1 VTLFK
6 RTRERLSFWR
16 WYLTEFR
23 PIAGADGDPDPKPDP
38 APDPKPDPA
47 PDPKPDPDPSPPAG
61 KTLVDEN
68 EFNRLKR
75 IAAEKDAADKKRK
88 REEDE
93 AAGKHN
99 EVVSGLESER
109 DTEKS
114 ERERVEG
121 EKADLE
127 RSITV
132 RDVANRLKFNDP
144 ADALLHLPADTTNDE
159 KAIEKALKKVADEKK
174 YLVGGQGSRTAAP
187 GGGNEPPTPA
197 DIDAEIAQAEKD
209 GDVAKS
215 TRLKRQKAFGGK
227 Q

>member
-1 VTLFK
+1 MFK
-6 RTRERLSFWR
+6 RIRDRIAFWR
-16 WYLTEFR
+16 WYLLDFR
-23 PIAGADGDPDPKPDP
+23 PIAGADGSTDPDPKPDP

-68 EFNRLKR
+68 ELNRLKR
-75 IAAEKDAADKKRK
+75 IASEKDAADKKRK

-93 AAGKHN
+93 AAGRHA
-99 EVVSGLESER
+99 EVVQTVESER
-109 DTEKS
+109 ETEKS

-127 RSITV
+127 RSATV
-132 RDVANRLKFNDP
+132 GEVADRIGFINRQ
-144 ADALLHLPADTTNDE
+144 DALLNLPADTPNDE
-159 KAIEKALKKVADEKK
+159 KAIEKALKKVAEEKK

-187 GGGNEPPTPA
+187 GGGGEPPTPT
-197 DIDAEIAQAEKD
+197 DIDAQIAQAEKD
-209 GDVAKS
+209 GDVALS